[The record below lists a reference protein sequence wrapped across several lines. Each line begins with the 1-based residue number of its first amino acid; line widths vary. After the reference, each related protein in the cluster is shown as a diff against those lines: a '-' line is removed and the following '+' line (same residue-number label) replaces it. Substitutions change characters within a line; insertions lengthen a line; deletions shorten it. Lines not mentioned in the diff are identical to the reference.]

1 MLKVKK
7 MAEEINIRNKKA
19 TFQYEVLEKLI
30 AGIQLLGTEIKSIR
44 DGKASLVDSFCM
56 FEKGELYVRMYIG
69 VYSHG
74 GYVNHDPRRERKLL
88 LTAKELRKLEKKV
101 QDVGLTIVPLR
112 MFINNRGYAKLEIA
126 LVRGKKLADK
136 RQSIKERES
145 AREID
150 RAMKRYK

>member
-1 MLKVKK
+1 

-44 DGKASLVDSFCM
+44 DGKASLVDS
-56 FEKGELYVRMYIG
+56 
-69 VYSHG
+69 
-74 GYVNHDPRRERKLL
+74 RKLL